1 MGRDALAPAT
11 KAPPAAAAG
20 APAPGVIGAGT
31 IEALAALDAGDG
43 GRPARVNTGVPGC
56 HGKVVTLACHGGA
69 GEVVVDATRPLVDKR
84 VVIGV
89 AGIGVVHR
97 GVDSGVGVIGLA
109 VGVVAAHAL
118 ARELLGGSGL
128 VGLELG
134 QLGGILL
141 LGLCLG
147 FAAKLL
153 GLCQCVLGGFL
164 LGLEL
169 GLGLLE
175 LGLVLLEFGLH
186 LVELFDLVDARARD
200 LVGVLA
206 GGDEL
211 AQALRVDQEAHDG
224 VGALLVLIQIAH
236 GGARLGL
243 LIGKFGFDLLDAC
256 LVSVDLLLQILE
268 LGAGFV
274 VGTRGGFDFLLGSGK
289 LILRC
294 LRGGIGCDG
303 REHRRGR
310 QCNGERGAR
319 DDTNRLRRDE
329 RCGAMVRMLHPVP
342 LQSIVGYS
350 SKGILLLLSTST

>member
-1 MGRDALAPAT
+1 MVSIVVLALLAWLLELLPLT
-11 KAPPAAAAG
+11 PSPESFSAAAALS
-20 APAPGVIGAGT
+20 ASS
-31 IEALAALDAGDG
+31 LA
-43 GRPARVNTGVPGC
+43 
-56 HGKVVTLACHGGA
+56 
-69 GEVVVDATRPLVDKR
+69 
-84 VVIGV
+84 
-89 AGIGVVHR
+89 
-97 GVDSGVGVIGLA
+97 SS
-109 VGVVAAHAL
+109 AAFSCSA
-118 ARELLGGSGL
+118 
-128 VGLELG
+128 
-134 QLGGILL
+134 
-141 LGLCLG
+141 
-147 FAAKLL
+147 FAWASLRLL

-303 REHRRGR
+303 GR
-310 QCNGERGAR
+310 ASAR
-319 DDTNRLRRDE
+319 PS
-329 RCGAMVRMLHPVP
+329 V
-342 LQSIVGYS
+342 
-350 SKGILLLLSTST
+350 